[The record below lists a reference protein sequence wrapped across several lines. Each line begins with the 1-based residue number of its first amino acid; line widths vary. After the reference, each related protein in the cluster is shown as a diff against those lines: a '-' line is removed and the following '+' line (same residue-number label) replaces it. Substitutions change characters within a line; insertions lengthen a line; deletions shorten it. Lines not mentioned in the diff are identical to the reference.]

1 MWTIFSRDSSK
12 DFPYEIS
19 ESPSYGFNEKS
30 LWKLNKGKK
39 KNTAQEV
46 SIFEFLINDDIPG
59 SETRSALAKSA
70 VKHLKTLKHPNILSF
85 LESSEVKS
93 IIYLSTEY
101 VEPLESFISS
111 QNNLHTDIM
120 KQYIAWGISNIIDG
134 LKFLNFEAKLCH
146 NKVNIWSVFV
156 NKAGQWKLGELEY
169 MNSIENSPPS
179 YASGLY
185 CAPGNQRQSQFSI
198 DIWGLGVLIW
208 EVFNGPLSNQSA
220 LKISKKIPKEIL
232 TIYPKLIAVDP
243 MNRPSYDTVISTLRE
258 QGYFGNDLEKTM
270 TSLSQ
275 YHILDDFQRTA
286 FLEKLPSLLETFPKN
301 IALYNVLP
309 SLLEMFNYVKEQKI
323 IFPPMIKLST
333 MLDDQEFE
341 EKIVPCIIKLFESND
356 RATRLLLLNSIELY
370 ASRLNADLLNTNI
383 FPLLVSGLADASPTI
398 RELTVRSMVHI
409 SSKLNYNNLNV
420 ELMRHFARL
429 QMKDDQGSIR
439 TNTTV
444 CLGKIA
450 QHLDPKNRSKI
461 LTSAFSRALKD
472 PFQPSRMAG
481 VSAFS
486 ATQQYYP
493 LIEVS
498 TRVLPAL
505 CQVTLDPEKGVRDI
519 TFQTIKGFLGK
530 LENVSEDARLKERL
544 EEEVTNTT
552 NPAIPTWA
560 GWAVTTVTSKFYSS
574 KTSQKDEKS
583 IELSK
588 NISNNTNVNN
598 SDQMYSNV
606 IKDNTVKN
614 VYNERQVEN
623 INTIQN
629 SLNQKNA
636 MDDSTSSNGWD
647 DDSGW
652 NVGDDW
658 ESIGVDNSNSV
669 KDKSDF
675 GWEDQEPILLKDS
688 DEAAKKAEAELLK
701 EEMRKKRE
709 ERKQERIRQLESKRN
724 NKQSLK
730 LGGKRL

>member
-59 SETRSALAKSA
+59 GETRSALAKSA

-101 VEPLESFISS
+101 VEPLQSFISS
-111 QNNLHTDIM
+111 QNNLNTDIM
-120 KQYIAWGISNIIDG
+120 KQYIAWGISNIIEG

-169 MNSIENSPPS
+169 MNSVENSPPS
-179 YASGLY
+179 YVSDLY
-185 CAPGNQRQSQFSI
+185 RAPGHRQSPFSI

-220 LKISKKIPKEIL
+220 LKMSKKIPKEIL

-243 MNRPSYDTVISTLRE
+243 MNRPSYDIVISMLRE

-275 YHILDDFQRTA
+275 YHILDDFQRAA

-309 SLLEMFNYVKEQKI
+309 SLLEMFNYVKEQKV
-323 IFPPMIKLST
+323 IFRSMIKLSA
-333 MLDDQEFE
+333 MLDDHEFE

-356 RATRLLLLNSIELY
+356 RATRLLLLSTIELY
-370 ASRLNADLLNTNI
+370 ASRLKADLLNTNI
-383 FPLLVSGLADASPTI
+383 FPLLVSGLADANPTI
-398 RELTVRSMVHI
+398 RELTVRSMVYI

-450 QHLDPKNRSKI
+450 QHLDPKIRSKI
-461 LTSAFSRALKD
+461 LSSAFSRALKD

-519 TFQTIKGFLGK
+519 AFQTIKGFLGK
-530 LENVSEDARLKERL
+530 LENVSEDERLKEKM

-552 NPAIPTWA
+552 SPAIPTWA

-574 KTSQKDEKS
+574 KIPQKDEKS

-588 NISNNTNVNN
+588 SNSNNINLNN
-598 SDQMYSNV
+598 SEQMYSNLP
-606 IKDNTVKN
+606 KENTVKN
-614 VYNERQVEN
+614 EYKEKQIDN

-629 SLNQKNA
+629 SINHKNS
-636 MDDSTSSNGWD
+636 MEDSTSPNDWD
-647 DDSGW
+647 DNSGW

-658 ESIGVDNSNSV
+658 ESIGDDTSNSV

-675 GWEDQEPILLKDS
+675 GWEDQEPILLDDP
-688 DEAAKKAEAELLK
+688 DEVAKKAEAELIK

-709 ERKQERIRQLESKRN
+709 ERKQERIKQLESKRN

>member
-101 VEPLESFISS
+101 VEPLQSFISS
-111 QNNLHTDIM
+111 QNNLNTDIM
-120 KQYIAWGISNIIDG
+120 KQYIAWGISNIIEG

-169 MNSIENSPPS
+169 MNSVENSPPS
-179 YASGLY
+179 YVSDLY
-185 CAPGNQRQSQFSI
+185 RAPGHRQSPFSI

-220 LKISKKIPKEIL
+220 LKMSKKIPKEIL

-243 MNRPSYDTVISTLRE
+243 MNRPSYDIVISMLRE

-275 YHILDDFQRTA
+275 YHILDDFQRAA

-309 SLLEMFNYVKEQKI
+309 SLLEMFNYVKEQKV
-323 IFPPMIKLST
+323 IFRSMIKLSA
-333 MLDDQEFE
+333 MLDDHEFE
-341 EKIVPCIIKLFESND
+341 EKIVPCIVKLFESND
-356 RATRLLLLNSIELY
+356 RATRLLLLSTIELY
-370 ASRLNADLLNTNI
+370 ASRLKADLLNTNI
-383 FPLLVSGLADASPTI
+383 FPLLVSGLADANPTI
-398 RELTVRSMVHI
+398 RELTVRSMVYI

-461 LTSAFSRALKD
+461 LSSAFSRALKD
-472 PFQPSRMAG
+472 PFQPSRIAG

-519 TFQTIKGFLGK
+519 AFQTIKGFLGK
-530 LENVSEDARLKERL
+530 LENVSEDERLKEKM

-552 NPAIPTWA
+552 NPAIPGWA

-574 KTSQKDEKS
+574 KIPQKDDKS

-588 NISNNTNVNN
+588 SNSNNINLNN
-598 SDQMYSNV
+598 SEQMYSNLP
-606 IKDNTVKN
+606 KDNTVKN
-614 VYNERQVEN
+614 EYKEKQIDN

-629 SLNQKNA
+629 SLNHKNS
-636 MDDSTSSNGWD
+636 MEDSTSPNDWD
-647 DDSGW
+647 DNSGW

-658 ESIGVDNSNSV
+658 ESIGDDTSNSV
-669 KDKSDF
+669 KNKSDF
-675 GWEDQEPILLKDS
+675 GWEDQEPILLEDP
-688 DEAAKKAEAELLK
+688 DEVAKKAEAELIK

>member
-59 SETRSALAKSA
+59 GETRSALAKSA

-101 VEPLESFISS
+101 VEPLQSFISS
-111 QNNLHTDIM
+111 QNNLNTDIM
-120 KQYIAWGISNIIDG
+120 KQYIAWGISNIIEG

-169 MNSIENSPPS
+169 MNSVENSPPS
-179 YASGLY
+179 YVSDLY
-185 CAPGNQRQSQFSI
+185 RAPGHRQSPFSI

-220 LKISKKIPKEIL
+220 LKMSKKIPKEIL

-243 MNRPSYDTVISTLRE
+243 MNRPSYDIVISMLRE

-275 YHILDDFQRTA
+275 YHILDDFQRAA

-309 SLLEMFNYVKEQKI
+309 SLLEMFNYVKEQKV
-323 IFPPMIKLST
+323 IFRSMIKLSA
-333 MLDDQEFE
+333 MLDDHEFE

-356 RATRLLLLNSIELY
+356 RATRLLLLSTIELY
-370 ASRLNADLLNTNI
+370 ASRLKADLLNTNI
-383 FPLLVSGLADASPTI
+383 FPLLVSGLADANPTI
-398 RELTVRSMVHI
+398 RELTVRSMVYI

-450 QHLDPKNRSKI
+450 QHLDPKIRSKI
-461 LTSAFSRALKD
+461 LSSAFSRALKD

-519 TFQTIKGFLGK
+519 AFQTIKGFLGK
-530 LENVSEDARLKERL
+530 LENVSEDERLKEKM

-552 NPAIPTWA
+552 SPAIPTWA

-574 KTSQKDEKS
+574 KIPQKDEKS

-588 NISNNTNVNN
+588 SNSNNINLNN
-598 SDQMYSNV
+598 SEQMYSNLP
-606 IKDNTVKN
+606 KENTVKN
-614 VYNERQVEN
+614 EYKEKQIDN

-629 SLNQKNA
+629 SINHKNS
-636 MDDSTSSNGWD
+636 MEDSTSPNDWD
-647 DDSGW
+647 DNSGW

-658 ESIGVDNSNSV
+658 ESIGDDTSNSV

-675 GWEDQEPILLKDS
+675 GWEDQEPILLDDP
-688 DEAAKKAEAELLK
+688 DEVAKTEAELIK

-709 ERKQERIRQLESKRN
+709 ERKQERIKQLESKRN

>member
-1 MWTIFSRDSSK
+1 
-12 DFPYEIS
+12 
-19 ESPSYGFNEKS
+19 
-30 LWKLNKGKK
+30 LNKGKK
-39 KNTAQEV
+39 KNTTQEV

-59 SETRSALAKSA
+59 GETRSALAKSA

-101 VEPLESFISS
+101 VEPLQSFISS
-111 QNNLHTDIM
+111 QNNLNTDIM
-120 KQYIAWGISNIIDG
+120 KQYIAWGISNIIEG

-169 MNSIENSPPS
+169 MNSVENSPPPYVS
-179 YASGLY
+179 DLY
-185 CAPGNQRQSQFSI
+185 RAPGHRQSPFSI

-220 LKISKKIPKEIL
+220 LKMSKKIPKEIL

-243 MNRPSYDTVISTLRE
+243 MNRPSYDILISMLRE

-275 YHILDDFQRTA
+275 YHILDDFQRAA
-286 FLEKLPSLLETFPKN
+286 FLDKLPSLLETFPKN

-309 SLLEMFNYVKEQKI
+309 SLLEMFNYVKEQKV
-323 IFPPMIKLST
+323 IFRSIIKLSA
-333 MLDDQEFE
+333 MLDDHEFE

-356 RATRLLLLNSIELY
+356 RATRLLLLSTIELY
-370 ASRLNADLLNTNI
+370 ASRLKADLLNTNI
-383 FPLLVSGLADASPTI
+383 FPLLVSGLADANPTI

-461 LTSAFSRALKD
+461 LSSAFSRALKD

-519 TFQTIKGFLGK
+519 AFQTIKGFLGK
-530 LENVSEDARLKERL
+530 LENVSEDERLKEKM

-574 KTSQKDEKS
+574 KIPQKDEKS

-588 NISNNTNVNN
+588 SNSNNINLNN
-598 SDQMYSNV
+598 SEQMYNNLP
-606 IKDNTVKN
+606 KDNTVKN
-614 VYNERQVEN
+614 EYKEKQIEN

-629 SLNQKNA
+629 SLNHKNS
-636 MDDSTSSNGWD
+636 MEDSTSPNDWD
-647 DDSGW
+647 DNSGW

-658 ESIGVDNSNSV
+658 ESIGDDTSNSV

-675 GWEDQEPILLKDS
+675 GWEDQEPILLDDP
-688 DEAAKKAEAELLK
+688 DEVAKKAEAELIK

-709 ERKQERIRQLESKRN
+709 ERKQERIKQLESKRN

>member
-19 ESPSYGFNEKS
+19 ESPNYRFNEKS

-59 SETRSALAKSA
+59 GETRSALAKSA

-85 LESSEVKS
+85 LESSEVKT

-101 VEPLESFISS
+101 VEPLQSFISS
-111 QNNLHTDIM
+111 QDNLHTDIM
-120 KQYIAWGISNIIDG
+120 KQYIAWGISNIIEG

-169 MNSIENSPPS
+169 MNAVENSPPS
-179 YASGLY
+179 YASDLY
-185 CAPGNQRQSQFSI
+185 RAPGHRQSPFSI
-198 DIWGLGVLIW
+198 DVWGLGVLIW

-220 LKISKKIPKEIL
+220 LKNSKMIPKEIM
-232 TIYPKLIAVDP
+232 TIYPRLIAVDP
-243 MNRPSYDTVISTLRE
+243 MNRPSYDTVISMLQQ

-275 YHILDDFQRTA
+275 YHLLDDFQRTE
-286 FLEKLPSLLETFPKN
+286 FLEKLPGLLEKFPKN

-309 SLLEMFNYVKEQKI
+309 SLLEMFNYVKEQKF
-323 IFPPMIKLST
+323 IFSSLIKLST

-341 EKIVPCIIKLFESND
+341 EKIVPCIIKLYESND
-356 RATRLLLLNSIELY
+356 RATRLLLLSSIEIY
-370 ASRLNADLLNTNI
+370 AKRLKADLLNTNI
-383 FPLLVSGLADASPTI
+383 FPLLVSGMADANPSI
-398 RELTVRSMVHI
+398 RELTVRSTFYI

-429 QMKDDQGSIR
+429 QMKDEQVSIR
-439 TNTTV
+439 TNTTI

-461 LTSAFSRALKD
+461 LFSAFSRALKD
-472 PFQPSRMAG
+472 PFAPSRIAG
-481 VSAFS
+481 VAAFS

-498 TRVLPAL
+498 TRVLPTL
-505 CQVTLDPEKGVRDI
+505 CQITLDPEKEVRNI
-519 TFQTIKGFLGK
+519 AFQTIKGFLGK
-530 LENVSEDARLKERL
+530 LENVSEDESLKEKM
-544 EEEVTNTT
+544 EEEVNSTT
-552 NPAIPTWA
+552 NPTIPTWA
-560 GWAVTTVTSKFYSS
+560 GWAVSTVTSKLYSS
-574 KTSQKDEKS
+574 KNPQKDEKS
-583 IELSK
+583 INLMK
-588 NISNNTNVNN
+588 NNSENTNVNN
-598 SDQMYSNV
+598 CEQMYSNSL
-606 IKDNTVKN
+606 KENTVKN
-614 VYNERQVEN
+614 VHNEKQVEN
-623 INTIQN
+623 N
-629 SLNQKNA
+629 SLNHKNSLE
-636 MDDSTSSNGWD
+636 DSTSTNDWD
-647 DDSGW
+647 DNSGW
-652 NVGDDW
+652 NIGDDW
-658 ESIGVDNSNSV
+658 ESVDTSKSV
-669 KDKSDF
+669 KDNSDF
-675 GWEDQEPILLKDS
+675 GWEDQEPILLDNS
-688 DEAAKKAEAELLK
+688 DEIAKKAEAELLK

-709 ERKQERIRQLESKRN
+709 ERKQERIKQLELKRN
-724 NKQSLK
+724 SKQSLK

>member
-19 ESPSYGFNEKS
+19 ESPRYGFNEKS

-85 LESSEVKS
+85 LESSEVKT

-101 VEPLESFISS
+101 VEPLQSFISS
-111 QNNLHTDIM
+111 QNNLHSDIM
-120 KQYIAWGISNIIDG
+120 KQYLAWGISNIIEG

-169 MNSIENSPPS
+169 MNSVDNSPPS
-179 YASGLY
+179 YVSDLY
-185 CAPGNQRQSQFSI
+185 RAPGHRQSPFSI

-208 EVFNGPLSNQSA
+208 EIFNGPLGNQSA
-220 LKISKKIPKEIL
+220 LKIPKKIPKEIL
-232 TIYPKLIAVDP
+232 TIYPKLVAVDP
-243 MNRPSYDTVISTLRE
+243 MNRPSYDIVTSTLRE

-275 YHILDDFQRTA
+275 YHILDDFQRIA
-286 FLEKLPSLLETFPKN
+286 FLEKLPNLLETYPKN

-323 IFPPMIKLST
+323 IFPSMIKLST

-356 RATRLLLLNSIELY
+356 RATRLLLLNTIELY
-370 ASRLNADLLNTNI
+370 AGRLKADLLNTII

-398 RELTVRSMVHI
+398 RELTVRSMVYI

-450 QHLDPKNRSKI
+450 QYLDPKNRSKI
-461 LTSAFSRALKD
+461 LSSAFSRALKD

-505 CQVTLDPEKGVRDI
+505 CQVTLDPEKAVRDI

-530 LENVSEDARLKERL
+530 LENVSEDERLKEKM
-544 EEEVTNTT
+544 EEEVANTT
-552 NPAIPTWA
+552 SPVMPTWA

-574 KTSQKDEKS
+574 KIPQKDDKS
-583 IELSK
+583 VELSK
-588 NISNNTNVNN
+588 NNSNNTNMNNCEQMYNN
-598 SDQMYSNV
+598 SL
-606 IKDNTVKN
+606 KDSTVKN
-614 VYNERQVEN
+614 VYKEKQIES
-623 INTIQN
+623 INTLQD
-629 SLNQKNA
+629 SLNYKNSTE
-636 MDDSTSSNGWD
+636 DSTLSNDWD

-658 ESIGVDNSNSV
+658 ESIGVDTSNSI
-669 KDKSDF
+669 KYKSDF
-675 GWEDQEPILLKDS
+675 GWEDQEPILLDDS
-688 DEAAKKAEAELLK
+688 DELAKKAEAELIK

-709 ERKQERIRQLESKRN
+709 ERKQERIKQLESKRSS
-724 NKQSLK
+724 KQSLK

>member
-19 ESPSYGFNEKS
+19 ESPNYRFNEKS

-59 SETRSALAKSA
+59 GETRSALAKSA

-85 LESSEVKS
+85 LESSEVKT

-101 VEPLESFISS
+101 VEPLQSFISS
-111 QNNLHTDIM
+111 QDNLHTDIM
-120 KQYIAWGISNIIDG
+120 KQYIAWGISNIIEG

-169 MNSIENSPPS
+169 MNAVENSPPS
-179 YASGLY
+179 YASDLY
-185 CAPGNQRQSQFSI
+185 RAPGHRQSPFSI
-198 DIWGLGVLIW
+198 DVWGLGVLIW

-220 LKISKKIPKEIL
+220 LKNSKMIPKEIM
-232 TIYPKLIAVDP
+232 TIYPRLIAVDP
-243 MNRPSYDTVISTLRE
+243 MNRPSYDTVISMLQQ

-275 YHILDDFQRTA
+275 YHLLDDFQRTE
-286 FLEKLPSLLETFPKN
+286 FLEKLPGLLEKFPKN

-309 SLLEMFNYVKEQKI
+309 SLLEMFNYVKEQKF
-323 IFPPMIKLST
+323 IFSSLIKLST

-341 EKIVPCIIKLFESND
+341 EKIVPCIIKLYESND
-356 RATRLLLLNSIELY
+356 RATRLLLLSSIEIY
-370 ASRLNADLLNTNI
+370 AKRLKADLLNTNI
-383 FPLLVSGLADASPTI
+383 FPLLVSGMADANPSI
-398 RELTVRSMVHI
+398 RELTVRSTFYI

-429 QMKDDQGSIR
+429 QMKDEQVSIR
-439 TNTTV
+439 TNTTI

-461 LTSAFSRALKD
+461 LFSAFSRALKD
-472 PFQPSRMAG
+472 PFAPSRIAG
-481 VSAFS
+481 VAAFS

-498 TRVLPAL
+498 TRVLPTL
-505 CQVTLDPEKGVRDI
+505 CQITLDPEKEVRNI
-519 TFQTIKGFLGK
+519 AFQTIKGFLGK
-530 LENVSEDARLKERL
+530 LENVSEDESLKEKM
-544 EEEVTNTT
+544 EEEVNSTT
-552 NPAIPTWA
+552 NPTIPTWA
-560 GWAVTTVTSKFYSS
+560 GWAVSTVTSKLYSS
-574 KTSQKDEKS
+574 KNPQKDEKS
-583 IELSK
+583 INLMK
-588 NISNNTNVNN
+588 NNSENTNVNN
-598 SDQMYSNV
+598 CEQMYSNSL
-606 IKDNTVKN
+606 KENTVKN
-614 VYNERQVEN
+614 VHNEKQVEN
-623 INTIQN
+623 VNTLQN
-629 SLNQKNA
+629 SLNHKNSLE
-636 MDDSTSSNGWD
+636 DSTSTNDWD
-647 DDSGW
+647 DNSGW
-652 NVGDDW
+652 NIGDDW
-658 ESIGVDNSNSV
+658 ESVDTSKSV
-669 KDKSDF
+669 KDNSDF
-675 GWEDQEPILLKDS
+675 GWEDQEPILLDNS
-688 DEAAKKAEAELLK
+688 DEIAKKAEAELLK

-709 ERKQERIRQLESKRN
+709 ERKQERIKQLELKRN
-724 NKQSLK
+724 SKQSLK

>member
-19 ESPSYGFNEKS
+19 ESPKYVFNEKS

-39 KNTAQEV
+39 KNTTQEV

-85 LESSEVKS
+85 LESSEVKT
-93 IIYLSTEY
+93 IIYLCTEY
-101 VEPLESFISS
+101 VEPLQSFISS

-120 KQYIAWGISNIIDG
+120 NQYIAWGISNIIEG

-169 MNSIENSPPS
+169 MNSVDNSPPS
-179 YASGLY
+179 YVSELY
-185 CAPGNQRQSQFSI
+185 CAPGHRQSPFSI

-220 LKISKKIPKEIL
+220 LKIPKKIPKEIL
-232 TIYPKLIAVDP
+232 TIYPKLVAVDP
-243 MNRPSYDTVISTLRE
+243 MNRPSYDIVTSTLRE

-286 FLEKLPSLLETFPKN
+286 FLEKLPSLLETYPKN

-309 SLLEMFNYVKEQKI
+309 SLLEMFNYVKEQKV
-323 IFPPMIKLST
+323 IFPSMIKLST

-341 EKIVPCIIKLFESND
+341 EKIVPCIVKLFESND
-356 RATRLLLLNSIELY
+356 RATRLLLLNTIELY
-370 ASRLNADLLNTNI
+370 ASRLKADLLNTNI

-398 RELTVRSMVHI
+398 RELTVRSMVYI
-409 SSKLNYNNLNV
+409 SSKLNHNNLNV

-450 QHLDPKNRSKI
+450 QYLDPKNRSKI
-461 LTSAFSRALKD
+461 LSSAFSRALKD

-530 LENVSEDARLKERL
+530 LENVSEDARLKEKM
-544 EEEVTNTT
+544 EEEVANTT
-552 NPAIPTWA
+552 SPAIPTWA

-574 KTSQKDEKS
+574 KIPQKDEKS
-583 IELSK
+583 VELSK
-588 NISNNTNVNN
+588 NNLSNTSVNN
-598 SDQMYSNV
+598 CEQQMHSKLL
-606 IKDNTVKN
+606 KDNIVKN
-614 VYNERQVEN
+614 VYKEKQIES
-623 INTIQN
+623 INTLQDTQN
-629 SLNQKNA
+629 HKNSMKDSSLPN
-636 MDDSTSSNGWD
+636 DWD
-647 DDSGW
+647 DNSGW

-658 ESIGVDNSNSV
+658 ESIGVDTSNSI

-675 GWEDQEPILLKDS
+675 GWEDQEPILLDDT
-688 DEAAKKAEAELLK
+688 DELAKKAEAELIK

-709 ERKQERIRQLESKRN
+709 ERKQERIKQLESKRS

>member
-19 ESPSYGFNEKS
+19 ESPNYRFNEKS

-59 SETRSALAKSA
+59 GETRSALAKSA

-85 LESSEVKS
+85 LESSEVKT

-101 VEPLESFISS
+101 VEPLQSFISS
-111 QNNLHTDIM
+111 QDNLHTDIM
-120 KQYIAWGISNIIDG
+120 KQYIAWGISNIIEG

-169 MNSIENSPPS
+169 MNAVENSPPS
-179 YASGLY
+179 YASDLY
-185 CAPGNQRQSQFSI
+185 RAPGHRQSPFSI
-198 DIWGLGVLIW
+198 DVWGLGVLIW

-220 LKISKKIPKEIL
+220 LKNSKMIPKEIM
-232 TIYPKLIAVDP
+232 TIYPRLIAVDP
-243 MNRPSYDTVISTLRE
+243 MNRPSYDTVISMLQQ

-275 YHILDDFQRTA
+275 YHLLDDFQRTE
-286 FLEKLPSLLETFPKN
+286 FLEKLPGLLEKFPKN

-309 SLLEMFNYVKEQKI
+309 SLLEMFNYVKEQKF
-323 IFPPMIKLST
+323 IFSSLIKLST

-341 EKIVPCIIKLFESND
+341 EKIVPCIIKLYESND
-356 RATRLLLLNSIELY
+356 RATRLLLLSSIEIY
-370 ASRLNADLLNTNI
+370 AKRLKADLLNTNI
-383 FPLLVSGLADASPTI
+383 FPLLVSGMADANPSI
-398 RELTVRSMVHI
+398 RELTVRSTFYI

-429 QMKDDQGSIR
+429 QMKDEQVSIR
-439 TNTTV
+439 TNTTI

-461 LTSAFSRALKD
+461 LFSAFSRALKD
-472 PFQPSRMAG
+472 PFAPSRIAG
-481 VSAFS
+481 VAAFS

-498 TRVLPAL
+498 TRVLPTL
-505 CQVTLDPEKGVRDI
+505 CQITLDPEKEVRNI
-519 TFQTIKGFLGK
+519 AFQTIKGFLGK
-530 LENVSEDARLKERL
+530 LENVSEDESLKEKM
-544 EEEVTNTT
+544 EEEVNSTT
-552 NPAIPTWA
+552 NPTIPTWA
-560 GWAVTTVTSKFYSS
+560 GWAVSTVTSKLYSS
-574 KTSQKDEKS
+574 KNPQKDEKS
-583 IELSK
+583 INLMK
-588 NISNNTNVNN
+588 NNSENTNVNN
-598 SDQMYSNV
+598 CEQMYSNSL
-606 IKDNTVKN
+606 KENTVKN
-614 VYNERQVEN
+614 VHNEKQVEN
-623 INTIQN
+623 N
-629 SLNQKNA
+629 SLNHKNSLE
-636 MDDSTSSNGWD
+636 DSTSTNDWD
-647 DDSGW
+647 DNSGW
-652 NVGDDW
+652 NIGDDW
-658 ESIGVDNSNSV
+658 ESVDTSKSV
-669 KDKSDF
+669 KDNSDF
-675 GWEDQEPILLKDS
+675 GWEDQEPILLDNS
-688 DEAAKKAEAELLK
+688 DEIAKKTEAELLK

-709 ERKQERIRQLESKRN
+709 ERKQERIKQLELKRN
-724 NKQSLK
+724 SKQSLK